1 MSKATKNTGKPEPEA
16 VEAEGRGPTITGNGT
31 AYADGGAV
39 AIVNANCAHC
49 PMTATIAQLTATIE
63 RLTATI
69 EQLTKS
75 RGRRN
80 G

>member
-1 MSKATKNTGKPEPEA
+1 MSRDKGKVEAEA
-16 VEAEGRGPTITGNGT
+16 VEAEGRGPSITGDGN
-31 AYADGGAV
+31 ARADNGAV

-49 PMTATIAQLTATIE
+49 PMTATIE

-69 EQLTKS
+69 EQLTATIERLTKG
-75 RGRRN
+75 GRRN

>member
-1 MSKATKNTGKPEPEA
+1 MSRDKGKVEAEA
-16 VEAEGRGPTITGNGT
+16 VEAEGRGPSITGDGN
-31 AYADGGAV
+31 ARADNGAV

-63 RLTATI
+63 RLT
-69 EQLTKS
+69 KG
-75 RGRRN
+75 GRRN